1 MALLKKLFDSLG
13 KKKEAEEARP
23 EPLPVKEQDKPEE
36 NAVEE
41 AIKETEAAE
50 APEAET
56 PAPERPEVTMDT
68 VANSIEE
75 CKANLVNCNL
85 TPEEIEKFASALTMM
100 QQAVRGLHAQVDV
113 SDLLDLLNQTFNSS
127 FLLILSCGTPL
138 DRDKAVK
145 TVTEAIKA
153 IPSAIE
159 GPVKIAALN
168 LAILMQTALKLSGN
182 KTIGDLE
189 IERDEY
195 IAAEKQLLM
204 DSGAEKA
211 GDLSPRDKRT
221 FDQYEQQRRSI
232 EQQIEGAQLLVS
244 SYDQE
249 ITSLMTIIRTIK
261 INPGAVNIL
270 ENQNRMAELRRRMPG
285 MEELIGLVE
294 TAGQNAEEIRAKV
307 KAQIKEMERKME
319 EFYPILDQQTED
331 TINSLLSELHPQPAA
346 QEAPKTEEAGQ
357 ETETEETQNEQPT
370 ILTE

>member
-23 EPLPVKEQDKPEE
+23 ESLSAKEHEKPED
-36 NAVEE
+36 NTIEE
-41 AIKETEAAE
+41 AIQEAE
-50 APEAET
+50 ASEPEKQT
-56 PAPERPEVTMDT
+56 PAPKITMDT
-68 VANSIEE
+68 VADSIEE
-75 CKANLVNCNL
+75 CKANLANCNL
-85 TPEEIEKFASALTMM
+85 TPEEIEKYASALTMM

-127 FLLILSCGTPL
+127 LLLIFSCGTPL

-145 TVTEAIKA
+145 IITEAIKT

-159 GPVKIAALN
+159 GPVKIAVLN
-168 LAILMQTALKLSGN
+168 LAILMQSALKLSGN

-195 IAAEKQLLM
+195 IAAEKQLLL
-204 DSGAEKA
+204 DSGANKA
-211 GDLSPRDKRT
+211 SDLSSRDKRT

-232 EQQIEGAQLLVS
+232 DQQIEGAQLLLS
-244 SYDQE
+244 TYDQE

-331 TINSLLSELHPQPAA
+331 TINDLLSELHPQPTA

-357 ETETEETQNEQPT
+357 ETETEETPQEQPT